1 MPADTAAQTTLLGL
15 TVNNHPGVMSHV
27 CGLFSRRAYNL
38 EGILCLP
45 LEDGIHSRIWLRVA
59 EQDRLPQVIR
69 QLEKLIDVLQ
79 VDCNPPPCA
88 VISGAM
94 TYFQEG
100 K

>member
-1 MPADTAAQTTLLGL
+1 MPADNTARTTLLGL

-45 LEDGIHSRIWLRVA
+45 LEDGRHSRIWLRVG
-59 EQDRLPQVIR
+59 ERDRLPQIIR

-79 VDCNPPPCA
+79 VDCNPPPGA
-88 VISGAM
+88 VIAGGMA
-94 TYFQEG
+94 YFQG
-100 K
+100 QK